1 MMKTLLPQKIIW
13 LALILLTYLS
23 GCVATSD
30 FLSGPALT
38 HDSSL
43 EPPSLM
49 DPIKI
54 GVSSQT
60 EVKSSLGNPT
70 DRKIHSEN
78 GNQIESWAFASHDE
92 TVIPY
97 QYIPFLGAFVSPHSL
112 VNESPSVAVSFSPD
126 GVVSGLTVS
135 SLNAYGDIPPYDLIP
150 ASALTTPLYGMRNP
164 QISHSPRAESYFP

>member
-1 MMKTLLPQKIIW
+1 MMKTLFPQKIIW

-30 FLSGPALT
+30 FLSGPSLT

-43 EPPSLM
+43 EPPSFM
-49 DPIKI
+49 DPIQI
-54 GVSSQT
+54 GVSTQG
-60 EVKSSLGNPT
+60 EVRSVLGNPT
-70 DRKIHSEN
+70 DSNAHSEN

-97 QYIPFLGAFVSPHSL
+97 QYIPFLGAFVSTHSL

-150 ASALTTPLYGMRNP
+150 ASALTAPLYGLRNP
-164 QISHSPRAESYFP
+164 QISHSPRTESYFP